1 MTLSRLQHLV
11 ESSALPEED
20 KDLWL
25 HAMEAMDDDAA
36 TLVLEALSGDEHLD
50 HVLDEMTRSI
60 KLKRLAMADGDSDL
74 MGQLVQE
81 EVERIQG
88 V

>member
-1 MTLSRLQHLV
+1 MSRLQHMI

-25 HAMEAMDDDAA
+25 HAMETMDDDAA
-36 TLVLEALSGDEHLD
+36 ALVLEALSGDEHLE
-50 HVLDEMTRSI
+50 HAIEEMTRSI
-60 KLKRLAMADGDSDL
+60 KLKRLAMADKDANL
-74 MGQLVQE
+74 MSQLVEE
-81 EVERIQG
+81 EVERIHG